1 MIVLGTGSLITHKT
15 KNNGILS
22 RTLFRML
29 AEKRAFCQ
37 GTFLVKGDVVHCTLG
52 NGADLCVNEGQL
64 LSERRVSLAEEEER
78 RKIFDRVWSSRKTA
92 VLDRYVFP
100 KVVFHM

>member
-37 GTFLVKGDVVHCTLG
+37 GTFLVKGDVVHCALG
-52 NGADLCVNEGQL
+52 NGTDLYVNEGQW
-64 LSERRVSLAEEEER
+64 LSECQVSLAERKKER
-78 RKIFDRVWSSRKTA
+78 RIFNHVWSSRKTA
-92 VLDRYVFP
+92 VLEGTAMYSRR
-100 KVVFHM
+100 